1 MANEV
6 EHVKT
11 WVESKNREA
20 RLGLTE
26 REVNLAAKI
35 GADTWK
41 GNTGVGQAADNG
53 IAAVKRIRE

>member
-6 EHVKT
+6 EHVKF
-11 WVESKNREA
+11 WVERKNRED
-20 RLGLTE
+20 RLGLTQ
-26 REVNLAAKI
+26 REVDLAAKI

-53 IAAVKRIRE
+53 ISAVKRTRE